1 MGKVRASV
9 LLVGLVAAWGASLAW
24 TSSAGAATGASTVLS
39 LKLNGVVDPF
49 MASYVSRGIDTANR
63 DREAAVLL
71 TIDTPG
77 GLDSSMRHIVQS
89 ILGSKVP
96 VICWTGPSGA
106 RAASAGTFIM
116 LACPVNAMAPGTEI
130 GAAHPVGVSGAI
142 ENEKVTNDAA
152 AFIQSLAVRWGR
164 NGPWAVSAVRQ
175 ATSASAADALKL
187 HVVDVV
193 EPSLPSLLHFL
204 GCTWTSN
211 EDVRV
216 PPKAQSIPAL
226 CTATTA
232 PFRMSLSESLFH
244 GFADPNV
251 AFLLVNIGFIALI
264 IWVFHPGFHVSLGVG
279 IVCMAIGLAILETLP
294 VRLVGF
300 VLLGVAAVLFV
311 LDVKAK
317 AHGVLTTGGIAVLI
331 LGGLLLFNPSV
342 PTAHVSVP
350 LIVGVAV
357 AAGAFTFF
365 SLRALMLARGTP
377 VRTGLEALEASTGV
391 AIGALTPTGTVRARG
406 ETWTAESLAGPVAAG
421 QTVRIVKVKGV
432 KLLVEPLDQGPETPK
447 ADTAASAAGRVREG
461 EST

>member
-1 MGKVRASV
+1 
-9 LLVGLVAAWGASLAW
+9 
-24 TSSAGAATGASTVLS
+24 VLS

-63 DREAAVLL
+63 DRDAAVLL

-89 ILGSKVP
+89 ILGSKLP

-106 RAASAGTFIM
+106 RAASAGTFVM

-152 AFIQSLAVRWGR
+152 AFIQSLAFRWGR

-187 HVVDVV
+187 HVVDRIA
-193 EPSLPSLLHFL
+193 PSALAAVQDVPTCSRGPGEATFTPRCPNTALLQ
-204 GCTWTSN
+204 
-211 EDVRV
+211 R
-216 PPKAQSIPAL
+216 
-226 CTATTA
+226 ATLQ
-232 PFRMSLSESLFH
+232 PFGMSLSESLFH

-391 AIGALTPTGTVRARG
+391 AISALTPTGTVRSRG

-421 QTVRIVKVKGV
+421 QTVKIVKVKGV
-432 KLLVEPLDQGPETPK
+432 KLLVEPLDQGTETPK
-447 ADTAASAAGRVREG
+447 PDPAASAAGRVREG